1 MKKFKVPLIQTAAG
15 ILCMVLAVPFKS
27 LVLLIV
33 SIVLIWIG
41 VNGAIKVIGEK
52 K

>member
-1 MKKFKVPLIQTAAG
+1 MKNIKVPSIQTAAG
-15 ILCMVLAVPFKS
+15 LLCMALAVPFKS
-27 LVLLIV
+27 LILLGV

-41 VNGAIKVIGEK
+41 VNGMIKVIGEK

>member
-1 MKKFKVPLIQTAAG
+1 MKKFKVPLIQTAVG
-15 ILCMVLAVPFKS
+15 LLCMALAVPFKS

-41 VNGAIKVIGEK
+41 VDGMIKVVGEK